1 MYAVL
6 QLPDFPLQARLCQCP
21 GLRWE
26 AAGILDTFSSVE
38 ETATPRQKNQPRLIA
53 LTAAATAIG
62 VETGMTAARGRARCG
77 HLQVLPRDHDEEHA
91 AHELL
96 LETAA
101 RASAD
106 FESTAPGLVTI
117 DLGASPLSSPT
128 RPGALERLVHEWV
141 GAFADHELNA
151 QVGFAPNPDLAA
163 LAARVARP
171 VRLFRDDGEGDFS
184 ADSLREQL
192 APLPLEVIDPPTD
205 YHAILTLWGI
215 GTLGD
220 FTALPRDEVAERLG
234 PDAAD
239 LWDRAAGRCRR
250 LLRLVRSPADFSHAV
265 DLDQELTTLEPLLFL
280 IRRSL
285 DTLTAR
291 LANVYLAA
299 SAIHLTLIL
308 RGDGGSRE
316 QVIRVPDPCRD
327 AERLF
332 RLIHTRLEDAALSRP
347 VEGYRI
353 ELTAARP
360 GEQPFHLFDTT
371 LRDPNRFAETLAQL
385 EALVGS
391 ENAGSPAPLDTH
403 RPDAFAMRPFDPD
416 ASDGEKNAPAL
427 PAIQGSPLRR
437 FRPPRRIELTTR
449 RDPLTG
455 RAFPR
460 AILAGPG
467 QIHGRIHHVAG
478 PWPLSGDWWERD
490 RRWRREEW
498 DIELDD
504 GSLYRLACLHQEND
518 TPGKGTKQ
526 SAWHLD
532 GVYG

>member
-6 QLPDFPLQARLCQCP
+6 QLADFPLQARLCQRA

-26 AAGILDTFSSVE
+26 AAGVLDTFSE
-38 ETATPRQKNQPRLIA
+38 EGAGSARRDQPRLLA
-53 LTAAATAIG
+53 LTDAATAAG
-62 VETGMTAARGRARCG
+62 VEIGMTAARGRARCG
-77 HLQVLPRDHDEEHA
+77 HLQVLPRDRDEEDA
-91 AHELL
+91 AHQLL

-117 DLGASPLSSPT
+117 DLGASPLSSRT
-128 RPGALERLVHEWV
+128 RPGALERLGHGWV
-141 GAFADHELNA
+141 AAFADHELKA
-151 QVGFAPNPDLAA
+151 QAGFAPNPDLAA

-171 VRLFRDDGEGDFS
+171 VRLFRDDGEGESS
-184 ADSLREQL
+184 AVSLREQL
-192 APLPLEVIDPPTD
+192 APLPLEVIDPPAD
-205 YHAILTLWGI
+205 YRAILTLWGI
-215 GTLGD
+215 GTLGE

-239 LWDRAAGRCRR
+239 LWDRAAGRSRR
-250 LLRLVRSPADFSHAV
+250 LLRLVRAPADFSHAV
-265 DLDQELTTLEPLLFL
+265 DLDYELSALEPLLFL

-285 DTLTAR
+285 DTLIAR
-291 LANVYLAA
+291 LAGVYLAA
-299 SAIHLTLIL
+299 AAIHLTLRL
-308 RGDGGSRE
+308 AGDGGSHE
-316 QVIRVPDPCRD
+316 QIIRVPDPCRD

-347 VEGYRI
+347 VEGYHI

-391 ENAGSPAPLDTH
+391 DNAGSPAPLDTL

-416 ASDGEKNAPAL
+416 ADGETTPAL
-427 PAIQGSPLRR
+427 PATQGLPLRR

-449 RDPLTG
+449 RDPRSG
-455 RAFPR
+455 RVCPL

-467 QIHGRIHHVAG
+467 QIHGRLRQVAG
-478 PWPLSGDWWERD
+478 PWPLSGDWWESA

-498 DIELDD
+498 DVELED
-504 GSLYRLACLHQEND
+504 GSLYRLARHHEERTSGD
-518 TPGKGTKQ
+518 AIGKKQ
-526 SAWHLD
+526 GQAAWYLE